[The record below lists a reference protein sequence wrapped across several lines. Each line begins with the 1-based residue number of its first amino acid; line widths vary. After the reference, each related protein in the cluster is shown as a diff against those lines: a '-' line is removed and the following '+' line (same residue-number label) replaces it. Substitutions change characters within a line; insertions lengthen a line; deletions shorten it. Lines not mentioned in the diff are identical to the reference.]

1 MDRWLQ
7 IILGTLFSSVGV
19 FIFYLIFERFV
30 KSKLRGSNIKEA
42 VDGVERIQ
50 LRVKTAARAGLLG
63 AGHGEEEEMEQLV
76 YEEFDTE
83 DHEVLAIVLEN
94 EKVTVGVSLFL
105 SDRIV
110 EYYWAPFP
118 DCCVRHTSD
127 ADVAVRSFVTCVA
140 AWAEKWTLATCV
152 NILAQDEAVV
162 RNIGT
167 PNSELARKAS
177 QFESRH
183 EFRLYTQW
191 TENYVCDEV
200 SSDELWAELISVAR
214 QLLASSGS
222 VEATEAASVWSGL
235 PVQHW
240 KRRRIQ
246 PHAED
251 FHLGVPHP
259 GQLTPPSP
267 GPAVTDT
274 LVSL

>member
-1 MDRWLQ
+1 MR
-7 IILGTLFSSVGV
+7 ILYPDIEFSH
-19 FIFYLIFERFV
+19 Y
-30 KSKLRGSNIKEA
+30 
-42 VDGVERIQ
+42 
-50 LRVKTAARAGLLG
+50 
-63 AGHGEEEEMEQLV
+63 
-76 YEEFDTE
+76 
-83 DHEVLAIVLEN
+83 
-94 EKVTVGVSLFL
+94 
-105 SDRIV
+105 
-110 EYYWAPFP
+110 
-118 DCCVRHTSD
+118 
-127 ADVAVRSFVTCVA
+127 
-140 AWAEKWTLATCV
+140 
-152 NILAQDEAVV
+152 
-162 RNIGT
+162 
-167 PNSELARKAS
+167 RKAS

-222 VEATEAASVWSGL
+222 VEATEAASVWSSL